1 MFRSVLVISDQHFPY
16 NHPDIIAFL
25 KAIASKYKPDKIV
38 NIGDE
43 IDGHSIS
50 FHEKDPDLMSPSD
63 ELQTAI
69 NRLQAMYKLFPE
81 MDLVESN
88 HGSLVYRRARFA
100 GLPKKVVRDYADVIE
115 APKGWKWHNDLILK
129 MSDGHPVYFCHGKSA
144 DVLKMSQAM
153 GMSCVQG
160 HFHEKFEIRY
170 WGNKLGLYWG
180 MTVGCLI
187 DNDSL
192 AFSYNKI
199 NLKRPL
205 IGCGLILDGH
215 PKLLPMVLDKSGR
228 WVGKLF

>member
-1 MFRSVLVISDQHFPY
+1 MFRSVLVISDQHFPF

-25 KAIASKYKPDKIV
+25 AAIASKYRPDKIV

-43 IDGHSIS
+43 VDLNSLS

-69 NRLQAMYKLFPE
+69 NRLQSLYKLFPD

-88 HGSLVYRRARFA
+88 HGSLAYRRARFA
-100 GLPKKVVRDYADVIE
+100 GLPKRLIKDYNEILQ
-115 APKGWKWHNDLILK
+115 APKGWKWHHDLVLK
-129 MSDGHPVYFCHGKSA
+129 TSDGNPVYFCHGKSA

-187 DNDSL
+187 DNDAL
-192 AFSYNKI
+192 AFSYNKL

-215 PKLLPMVLDKSGR
+215 PKLMPMVLDKNGR
-228 WVGKLF
+228 WIKKLV